1 MHRIGDLTMNKE
13 SKKIISSVC
22 SDLCSGLTL
31 TQEEA
36 DAIKDFIQR
45 CVHSGMKRKVGQ
57 VAWQEDKK

>member
-1 MHRIGDLTMNKE
+1 MNKE